1 MKICLI
7 ADRTD
12 HPVLAAMLA
21 RLESRHRTHLLVSAS
36 LDDAAAAEVAE
47 PADVYLLKSRSP
59 IGLELARRLESD
71 GVVIVNTAAA
81 TARCR
86 DRVAMAAA
94 LDAAGIPAPRTLA
107 AGPLS
112 DVAGAA
118 HVPAM
123 VKSRVS
129 RRGDLVRNVATRADL
144 ESLVAGWGQEPVIV
158 QELCADDGWDYKAWV
173 IGDDVHLGRRLSPL
187 QTGAVGAEKRNH
199 PISDRAVEGLL
210 ADLAR
215 AVGRAF
221 GLELFGIDVLM
232 DAGDAAVI
240 DVNAFPGFRGVP
252 DAAAKLAAYAEGV
265 AGRTGAAA

>member
-1 MKICLI
+1 MKICLV

-12 HPVLAAMLA
+12 HPVLGAMLA
-21 RLESRHRTHLLVSAS
+21 RLEARHRTRLLVSAS
-36 LDDAAAAEVAE
+36 MDDVVAAEVAE
-47 PADVYLLKSRSP
+47 PADVYLLKARSP
-59 IGLELARRLESD
+59 IALELAQRLERD

-86 DRVAMAAA
+86 DRVAMARA

-107 AGPLS
+107 TGTLV
-112 DVAGAA
+112 DVAGAVD
-118 HVPAM
+118 VPAM
-123 VKSRVS
+123 VKSRLS
-129 RRGDLVRNVATRADL
+129 RRGDLVRSVATRAEL
-144 ESLVAGWGQEPVIV
+144 ESLAAGWAQEPVIV

-173 IGDDVHLGRRLSPL
+173 IGDDVHTGRRLSPL
-187 QTGAVGAEKRNH
+187 QTGAIGDEKRNH
-199 PISDRAVEGLL
+199 PISDRAVELL
-210 ADLAR
+210 LTDLAR
-215 AVGRAF
+215 AAGRAF

-232 DAGDAAVI
+232 NAGGAYVI